1 MITEVI
7 NYNTKKFL
15 KSISSDTESLTF
27 LFNDKYP
34 TFPVEYMGFNITS
47 LFLTEMEI
55 KGFSRMIYEKDG
67 VKEIFQP
74 SFTNNLLTGLLS
86 NSRIIRFVYENNL
99 IKSFDET
106 KDGNKT
112 EWVYTR
118 DNEGKLVD
126 IRRTFNNI
134 SDDFKDILYSEND
147 MIMGYNNRLKYNL
160 FNFDVAG
167 VSSFEADG
175 TTYNVVYE

>member
-7 NYNTKKFL
+7 NYSTKKFL

-27 LFNDKYP
+27 IFNDKYP
-34 TFPVEYMGFNITS
+34 TFPVEYMGLNITT

-67 VKEIFQP
+67 IVEIFQP

-86 NSRIIRFVYENNL
+86 DSRIIRFVYENNL
-99 IKSFDET
+99 IVSFDET
-106 KDGNKT
+106 KDNNRT

-147 MIMGYNNRLKYNL
+147 MIVGYNDRLKYNM
-160 FNFDVAG
+160 FTFDVTS
-167 VSSFEADG
+167 VTSFESDG
-175 TTYNVVYE
+175 ITYNVMYE